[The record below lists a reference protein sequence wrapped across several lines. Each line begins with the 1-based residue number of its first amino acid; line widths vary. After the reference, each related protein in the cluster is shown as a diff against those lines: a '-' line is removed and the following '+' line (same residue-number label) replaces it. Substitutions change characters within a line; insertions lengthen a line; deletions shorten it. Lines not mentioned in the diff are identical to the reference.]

1 MPRYLFP
8 RRVMWDK
15 GFGGWVTRRWRFPPG
30 RWSEWRPGTVAEL
43 ARLQAAHLPALWA
56 FELENREYFAASVPD
71 RGDDFFAEF
80 MTRHDELLER
90 QAEGSMILHVVV
102 ESDGSVVG
110 RVNLF
115 EVSEGTAD
123 LGYRIAERVSGAGVA
138 TEFVR
143 QVCSLA
149 ANDYGLVTLH
159 ASARTENVGSRIV
172 LERTGF
178 VAIGEVTLSG
188 RPGIRY
194 RRDLADLARGGEIS
208 S

>member
-1 MPRYLFP
+1 M
-8 RRVMWDK
+8 
-15 GFGGWVTRRWRFPPG
+15 
-30 RWSEWRPGTVAEL
+30 SELE
-43 ARLQAAHLPALWA
+43 RLRADHLPALLV

-71 RGDDFFAEF
+71 RGDAFFAGF
-80 MTRHDELLER
+80 MSHHGELLER
-90 QAEGSMILHVVV
+90 QAEGSVVLHVVLD
-102 ESDGSVVG
+102 EDGSILG

-115 EVSEGTAD
+115 EVGEGTAD
-123 LGYRIAERVSGAGVA
+123 LGYRIAERASGAGVA
-138 TEFVR
+138 TEFVG

-178 VAIGEVTLSG
+178 VPVGEVTLSG

-194 RRDLADLARGGEIS
+194 RRDLADLTRGA
-208 S
+208 